1 MILVGPDTTANFSD
15 SIILSDWKH
24 GATREIVAKAD
35 PDLSRTVIVNTKF
48 DTKVPQFSS
57 PSDVDD
63 FLKASILD
71 RIYPHKLGGPYFTSV
86 PSGRVGRT
94 GEPLDEEDSYNQI
107 YTDDDDFVA
116 GCTDSENAD
125 RAVVLQRLKRIGI
138 VDHAASG
145 SGVTNR
151 IGLSKLRTF
160 LEQRVDE
167 CYRRN
172 VRKIIPM
179 LQAEHLATERRLQ
192 AVEKELDAL
201 SVERLKAGADAYCD
215 EFCEYLRKAIQGSIM
230 APASLFGET
239 LNQEV
244 SAAGSFYGKQ
254 YNQCCVQRI
263 SWRTALTH
271 NHQNIRR
278 YSGLSHGC
286 VRPYL
291 GSTCRC

>member
-1 MILVGPDTTANFSD
+1 M
-15 SIILSDWKH
+15 
-24 GATREIVAKAD
+24 AKAD

-57 PSDVDD
+57 PSDVED
-63 FLKASILD
+63 FLKAPILD

-94 GEPLDEEDSYNQI
+94 GDPEDDEDGYSQAYNN
-107 YTDDDDFVA
+107 DDDFVA

-125 RAVVLQRLKRIGI
+125 RAVVLQRLKKIGI
-138 VDHAASG
+138 VGEASSS
-145 SGVTNR
+145 SGLSNR

-179 LQAEHLATERRLQ
+179 LQAEHLSTERRLK
-192 AVEKELDAL
+192 AVETELDAL

-230 APASLFGET
+230 APATLFGET

-244 SAAGSFYGKQ
+244 TAAGSF
-254 YNQCCVQRI
+254 
-263 SWRTALTH
+263 
-271 NHQNIRR
+271 
-278 YSGLSHGC
+278 HGA
-286 VRPYL
+286 
-291 GSTCRC
+291 

>member
-1 MILVGPDTTANFSD
+1 M
-15 SIILSDWKH
+15 
-24 GATREIVAKAD
+24 AKAD

-57 PSDVDD
+57 PSDVED

-71 RIYPHKLGGPYFTSV
+71 RIYPHKLGGPFFTSV

-94 GEPLDEEDSYNQI
+94 NGPHSEDEDDFDRVFN
-107 YTDDDDFVA
+107 TDDDFVA
-116 GCTDSENAD
+116 SCSDSENAD

-138 VDHAASG
+138 VGEAATVSG
-145 SGVTNR
+145 LTNR
-151 IGLSKLRTF
+151 IGLSKLRSF

-179 LQAEHLATERRLQ
+179 LQAEHSATERRLK
-192 AVEKELDAL
+192 AVEKELEAL

-215 EFCEYLRKAIQGSIM
+215 EFCEYLRKAIQGSII

-239 LNQEV
+239 LKQEV
-244 SAAGSFYGKQ
+244 SAAGSFHGK
-254 YNQCCVQRI
+254 
-263 SWRTALTH
+263 
-271 NHQNIRR
+271 
-278 YSGLSHGC
+278 
-286 VRPYL
+286 
-291 GSTCRC
+291 

>member
-1 MILVGPDTTANFSD
+1 MYTRTEFLTPFLLVHF
-15 SIILSDWKH
+15 SDWKH

-57 PSDVDD
+57 PSDVED
-63 FLKASILD
+63 FLKASVLD
-71 RIYPHKLGGPYFTSV
+71 RIYPHKLGGPFFTSV
-86 PSGRVGRT
+86 PSGRVSRELG
-94 GEPLDEEDSYNQI
+94 PQSIDDDDDMFDPVYN
-107 YTDDDDFVA
+107 TDDDFVA
-116 GCTDSENAD
+116 ACTDGENAD

-138 VDHAASG
+138 VGEAATVSG
-145 SGVTNR
+145 LATR

-179 LQAEHLATERRLQ
+179 LQAEYVAADRRLK

-201 SVERLKAGADAYCD
+201 SIDRLKEGADAYCD
-215 EFCEYLRKAIQGSIM
+215 EFCAYLRKAIQGSIM

-239 LNQEV
+239 LQQEV
-244 SAAGSFYGKQ
+244 SSAGSF
-254 YNQCCVQRI
+254 
-263 SWRTALTH
+263 
-271 NHQNIRR
+271 
-278 YSGLSHGC
+278 HGE
-286 VRPYL
+286 
-291 GSTCRC
+291 

>member
-1 MILVGPDTTANFSD
+1 MKADALLHFTFYQFY
-15 SIILSDWKH
+15 SDWKH

-57 PSDVDD
+57 PSDVEE

-71 RIYPHKLGGPYFTSV
+71 RIYPHKLGGPFFTSV

-94 GEPLDEEDSYNQI
+94 SELDDNEDGYNQI
-107 YTDDDDFVA
+107 YTNDDDFVS
-116 GCTDSENAD
+116 GCSDSENAD
-125 RAVVLQRLKRIGI
+125 RAVVMQRLKKIGI
-138 VDHAASG
+138 MNDAAAAAG
-145 SGVTNR
+145 ITNR

-230 APASLFGET
+230 APATLFGET
-239 LNQEV
+239 LSQEV
-244 SAAGSFYGKQ
+244 AVAGSFYGES
-254 YNQCCVQRI
+254 YAEPETI
-263 SWRTALTH
+263 A
-271 NHQNIRR
+271 
-278 YSGLSHGC
+278 
-286 VRPYL
+286 
-291 GSTCRC
+291 

>member
-1 MILVGPDTTANFSD
+1 
-15 SIILSDWKH
+15 
-24 GATREIVAKAD
+24 
-35 PDLSRTVIVNTKF
+35 VIVNTKF
-48 DTKVPQFSS
+48 DTKVPQFSD
-57 PSDVDD
+57 PSDVED

-94 GEPLDEEDSYNQI
+94 NAAHLADDDPDNNGQVFI
-107 YTDDDDFVA
+107 TDDDFVA

-125 RAVVLQRLKRIGI
+125 RAVVLQRLKRIGL
-138 VDHAASG
+138 VGEAASV
-145 SGVTNR
+145 SGLSSR

-179 LQAEHLATERRLQ
+179 LQAEYLAAERRLQ
-192 AVEKELDAL
+192 AVETELEAL
-201 SVERLKAGADAYCD
+201 SVDRLKAGADAYCD

-239 LNQEV
+239 LKQENIA
-244 SAAGSFYGKQ
+244 SGSF
-254 YNQCCVQRI
+254 
-263 SWRTALTH
+263 
-271 NHQNIRR
+271 
-278 YSGLSHGC
+278 HGE
-286 VRPYL
+286 
-291 GSTCRC
+291 